1 MAAVASVV
9 SIVLFLAFLTTGLQ
23 KVLFNPVMSR
33 VAGHLGLTKRLY
45 QRLGIAEMAAAIAVM
60 VGLKASGSSV
70 LAIVNE
76 VAAGALVALTASA
89 VVTHRRAG
97 DSITALAPAAVLGL
111 LAAIELIFRVVQ

>member
-89 VVTHRRAG
+89 VVAHRRAG
-97 DSITALAPAAVLGL
+97 DSIAAIAPAAVLGL
-111 LAAIELIFRVVQ
+111 LAAIELIFRVLQ